1 MSCIEIMKEINGILQ
16 QGIIN
21 RIVTNDSVN
30 VQTNLIEWFK
40 KASYEEVRR
49 EVARGFKLNF
59 TLPIVGELTPFDF
72 GASDSEQKFNE
83 LKSYINQGKVTR
95 MSIASTRNF
104 LSENIDANTVAAW
117 ERSIARAMSVC
128 TLEQLTTIQT
138 NASDTGTSDTGTS
151 DGDTHQP
158 PPPPFNYGLRY
169 TIDNSD
175 GNTVIKILYHP
186 QNRNDTYP
194 KVESFSVIGG
204 ECIQGALTA
213 GESIDNEKTI
223 ILKQTSSDSALL
235 LISTDKQDLDIK
247 FSTNVLNTL
256 LMKIFVYKI
265 PINPFQH
272 IYTQKVPEG
281 YKIIGA
287 GFNLGFGNGNVANKP
302 NIIPTSSYPLS
313 NNEWSV
319 KFSSKIENQSEQN
332 LFLALTTVYDPHN
345 TWDIK
350 IFSNKQ
356 RNVSKVSSSPNEDFI
371 LVGGGCNFNVIGAN
385 DSSDYFNMEDFRVGL
400 RSLYPKNSSTWEV
413 SLGES
418 DIQRVGNWELTCYS
432 IGIKNN
438 GNIENFVKQE
448 NSKNNAYLS
457 DGIYYTSS
465 GGGVLNEADRN
476 KSISVNIHYFK
487 SIGGGTA
494 TDQST
499 PIGWFCS
506 SSNGMLSSELNTY
519 ALGIRHSGIQFL
531 PIEFKY

>member
-1 MSCIEIMKEINGILQ
+1 MSCIEIMREINGILQ
-16 QGIIN
+16 QGKMN
-21 RIVTNDSVN
+21 RIVTNDSLN

-40 KASYEEVRR
+40 NASYEEVRR
-49 EVARGFKLNF
+49 EVNRGVKLSF
-59 TLPIVGELTPFDF
+59 TIPIDGVPIPFDF
-72 GASDSEQKFNE
+72 GGSDSEQKFNE
-83 LKSYINQGKVTR
+83 LKSYINQGKVTT

-117 ERSIARAMSVC
+117 ERSMARAMNVC
-128 TLEQLTTIQT
+128 TLEQLTTISN
-138 NASDTGTSDTGTS
+138 NASNTGTSDEP
-151 DGDTHQP
+151 HP
-158 PPPPFNYGLRY
+158 PPPRETFNYGLRY
-169 TIDNSD
+169 TVDSSD
-175 GNTVIKILYHP
+175 GNTVIKILYNP
-186 QNRNDTYP
+186 QNSNDTYP

-204 ECIQGALTA
+204 ECIQGALEV

-223 ILKQTSSDSALL
+223 ILKQTSSDNALL

-265 PINPFQH
+265 PISPFQH

-281 YKIIGA
+281 YKIIGG
-287 GFNLGFGNGNVANKP
+287 GFNLAYGNGDVTNKP

-313 NNEWSV
+313 NNEWAI
-319 KFSSKIENQSEQN
+319 KFSSKIENKSDQN
-332 LFLALTTVYDPHN
+332 LYLALTTVYDPHN
-345 TWDIK
+345 TWEMK

-400 RSLYPKNSSTWEV
+400 SSLYPKNSSTWEV

-438 GNIENFVKQE
+438 GHIENFVKQE
-448 NSKNNAYLS
+448 NSKNYAYLS
-457 DGIYYTSS
+457 DGIYYTNS
-465 GGGVLNEADRN
+465 GGCVLNGTDRS
-476 KSISVNIHYFK
+476 KFISVNIHCFK
-487 SIGGGTA
+487 TIGAGTA
-494 TDQST
+494 ADQST

-506 SSNGMLSSELNTY
+506 SMNGMPSNELNTY
-519 ALGIRHSGIQFL
+519 ALGIRHLGIQFL
-531 PIEFKY
+531 PIEYTY